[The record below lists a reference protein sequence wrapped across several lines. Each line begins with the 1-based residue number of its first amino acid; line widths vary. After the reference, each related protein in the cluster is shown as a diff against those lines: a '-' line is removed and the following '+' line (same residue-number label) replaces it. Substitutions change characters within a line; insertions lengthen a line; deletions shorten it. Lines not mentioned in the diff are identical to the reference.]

1 MLSVSLGFLQTPA
14 RLAPP
19 PEAGHGRSDGEAPV
33 LSLPSHGEA
42 PSKPTVKQWAPTS
55 PPAALTDP
63 ASHAEPPRGTPA
75 SPPRASPLS
84 PALLKSP
91 ARAPSSQ
98 QRRTSQSEALNS
110 PKRSSQALPP
120 SSPHR
125 EGPAFLVSAGAARP
139 SVQRAGRESL
149 PPRTLS
155 LPTRLWLRGSSA
167 ATRCAACTEPSCIA
181 PPHALRA
188 GQRRLRCGASA
199 PAAPGAQSAP
209 LPRPPRFRPGKYR
222 ARVRPQRAMAVRHAP
237 TTQAGADQR
246 ASRPWDRPRAPGTPP
261 LRCGPRRRNRPR
273 AVLSAQRRCRP
284 PPAPS
289 SARV

>member
-55 PPAALTDP
+55 PPRRTHRPRLT
-63 ASHAEPPRGTPA
+63 R
-75 SPPRASPLS
+75 RASPGDARL
-84 PALLKSP
+84 PAACLAAQSRTP
-91 ARAPSSQ
+91 QIACARPLFTTAQ
-98 QRRTSQSEALNS
+98 NL
-110 PKRSSQALPP
+110 PKRSSQQPETKLPSP
-120 SSPHR
+120 SAKLPTPR
-125 EGPAFLVSAGAARP
+125 RPRFPRVSGAARP
-139 SVQRAGRESL
+139 SVQKAGRESL